1 MEVLSRMLSKTKEA
15 RLIRGFKASKA
26 QEDGLSISHLLFA
39 DDTTIFCD
47 ADPEQLLHLR
57 MVLSCF
63 EPVTGLGVN
72 MGKSE
77 LVPMGDV
84 RNGSQ
89 LANILCCHIGYLPM
103 MYLGLPLWASF
114 KASMVWNPIL
124 EKVERR
130 LAGWKKLYL
139 SREGRL
145 TLLKSTLSSLPT
157 YYLSLFTIPKH
168 VAARIER
175 LQRNFLWGGLGDGY
189 THHLVSWDTVCS
201 PLAHGGLG
209 VRKVE
214 VFNRT
219 LLGKWLWKFGREETN
234 LWRVIV
240 AKYWCEWGGWMSGN
254 LLRPQPSHI
263 RGYVYPSH

>member
-1 MEVLSRMLSKTKEA
+1 LSRTEEA
-15 RLIRGFKASKA
+15 GLIRGFKAGKA

-39 DDTTIFCD
+39 DDTIIFCD

-63 EPVTGLGVN
+63 EAVIGLGVN

-77 LVPMGDV
+77 LVLVGDV

-89 LANILCCHIGYLPM
+89 LADILCCQIGSLPM
-103 MYLGLPLWASF
+103 MYLGLPLGASF

-139 SREGRL
+139 SKGGRL

-175 LQRNFLWGGLGDGY
+175 LQRNFLWGGSGDGY

-214 VFNRT
+214 VFFFFD
-219 LLGKWLWKFGREETN
+219 K
-234 LWRVIV
+234 
-240 AKYWCEWGGWMSGN
+240 
-254 LLRPQPSHI
+254 
-263 RGYVYPSH
+263 